1 MSIILSLISIHSFIV
16 GIGLIFFSG
25 NLIEYL
31 GFQFVNERFFQ
42 VQGGVFHVI
51 MSICYLLPVLEYKK
65 YESLIIFSIIIKL
78 CATTFLMIYF
88 LFVDSIL
95 LILLS
100 GIGDGAMA
108 IALIFAYRSN
118 KYRNPEK

>member
-1 MSIILSLISIHSFIV
+1 MLLNINNLIYRLEPNDKELRILASIISTLSK
-16 GIGLIFFSG
+16 
-25 NLIEYL
+25 
-31 GFQFVNERFFQ
+31 
-42 VQGGVFHVI
+42 
-51 MSICYLLPVLEYKK
+51 KK